1 MGHFLNMIDTY
12 LCHISCLQFSL
23 TLSCSKPS
31 PNVYITDD
39 INGLIS
45 LYTHF
50 LESKKIPWA
59 EVLYTFPRLGTVQKS
74 LIHYI
79 QIWVILIRRC
89 RREWRELIFIQK
101 SVQRKK
107 NERLQGFEVEI
118 AFSFSYMSTCKTHI
132 LKINQS
138 INQHPSLVT
147 KSEQKEIIEYIAQ
160 AGVMLFGWEA
170 KPFFLLTAYHPSI
183 PHPDQVKSFW
193 NTQVLSEARSS
204 FLAERESDQTYIELI
219 RKVNL
224 SSVPI
229 SFIYPWKAWQKGW
242 DMECLVTQKVLSDS
256 SLWFIV

>member
-138 INQHPSLVT
+138 INQSTPIPSD
-147 KSEQKEIIEYIAQ
+147 KEWTEGNYRIHSSGGSYALRLRSK
-160 AGVMLFGWEA
+160 A
-170 KPFFLLTAYHPSI
+170 FLSPDSLPPINTTSWSSQILLKYPST
-183 PHPDQVKSFW
+183 F
-193 NTQVLSEARSS
+193 RS
-204 FLAERESDQTYIELI
+204 
-219 RKVNL
+219 
-224 SSVPI
+224 
-229 SFIYPWKAWQKGW
+229 
-242 DMECLVTQKVLSDS
+242 
-256 SLWFIV
+256 